1 MSVER
6 IDKLLASQGTKS
18 RSDVKK
24 LIKSGAVTVNGEKI
38 KDFSMKINPE
48 KEEVCIYGKPV
59 SIAGYVYLM
68 MNKPAGVVCA
78 TRDKKEKT
86 VIDIIPEEFR
96 RKDIFPV
103 GRLDKDTEGLLIIT
117 NDGEFAHKV
126 TSPEKNIYKTYHAVT
141 DSSIN
146 DSDIEAFEN
155 GIMFRDGTK
164 CRKAFLRQ
172 LNDETNPLVEVRICE
187 GMFHQVKKMLAVRG
201 KNVLYLKRIAIGKL
215 YLDSALNKNEVKH
228 LNDIDKLNI
237 FLDELH

>member
-1 MSVER
+1 MNLER

-18 RSDVKK
+18 RSDIKK
-24 LIKSGAVTVNGEKI
+24 LIKSGLVTVNGEKI

-48 KEEVCIYGKPV
+48 KDEVCIEGNPV
-59 SIAGYVYLM
+59 RITKCVYLM

-86 VIDIIPEEFR
+86 VIDIVPEEFK

-146 DSDIEAFEN
+146 DDDVSAFEN
-155 GIMFRDGTK
+155 GIVFKDGTK
-164 CRKAFLRQ
+164 CRKAFIRQ
-172 LNDETNPLVEVRICE
+172 LNNEINPLVEVRICE
-187 GMFHQVKKMLAVRG
+187 GMFHQVKKMLAARG
-201 KNVLYLKRIAIGKL
+201 KNVLYLKRVAIGNL
-215 YLDSALNKNEVKH
+215 YLDSTLNKNNVRP
-228 LNDIDKLNI
+228 LNYLEKLNI

>member
-38 KDFSMKINPE
+38 KDFSVKINPE

-146 DSDIEAFEN
+146 ASDIEAFEEE
-155 GIMFRDGTK
+155 GKLPSSISSIVTLGSDMRLYFKKLPDKTPSTGGYVFDDISR
-164 CRKAFLRQ
+164 AYV
-172 LNDETNPLVEVRICE
+172 ETNE
-187 GMFHQVKKMLAVRG
+187 G
-201 KNVLYLKRIAIGKL
+201 
-215 YLDSALNKNEVKH
+215 
-228 LNDIDKLNI
+228 
-237 FLDELH
+237 

>member
-38 KDFSMKINPE
+38 KDYCMRINPE
-48 KEEVCIYGKPV
+48 KVEVCIYGKPV
-59 SIAGYVYLM
+59 SIAGYDYLM
-68 MNKPAGVVCA
+68 MNRPAGVVCA

-215 YLDSALNKNEVKH
+215 YLDSALNKNEVRH